1 MIKNLTK
8 GNIIVNE
15 KKICDNIWRHTL
27 GLMFS
32 KKIHDKGLVFVFNK
46 ERRISLHMWFVFF
59 PIDVLFLNSDKE
71 VIDIKERFLPFGF
84 YSSKGKYCIEL
95 LLGCV
100 KEKKIE
106 KKDKIIF

>member
-1 MIKNLTK
+1 MIENLTK
-8 GNIIVNE
+8 NNVIVNE
-15 KKICDNIWRHTL
+15 KKICDNIFSHTL

-32 KKIHDKGLVFVFNK
+32 RKIKDKGLVFVFDK
-46 ERRISLHMWFVFF
+46 ERRIDLHMWFVFF

-71 VIDIKERFLPFGF
+71 VIDIRENFKPFGF

-95 LLGCV
+95 PNGIV